1 MRLRSLAVPAAL
13 AVAALGGLAAPA
25 QAAPSDD
32 VPFVDFYLPEQVSV
46 IQGKTKTIKA
56 ELFNA
61 GTADAKGVVMSFT
74 GVDPSLGL
82 TLPAGCE
89 ATSCKIDLK
98 AGKRANLAI
107 TLKPTG
113 DKLVSHFTATVD
125 GFSSDVTVV
134 RSTGGVDLEVDPIDD
149 LKLNRG
155 QSTDVPIVVRNTGSE
170 TVDSIGLAVVA
181 EDGLETLTKYRNCLT
196 EVEGEKIPGVL
207 CFFQQ
212 EFAPDT
218 TFTVPAATPVK
229 IKLRADAGGPYTYS
243 AAVSAVGVKESVADA
258 LAAKTGPVLKLEAQ
272 RKAAV
277 EIPDDSQVPDDLNE
291 DDNVAYFG
299 VEVGKSAA
307 DSAAVG
313 GAFSGAIGDETTV
326 EVGVRN
332 LGPTSVVPSTFDWFQ
347 TVQVTV
353 PTGLKLTEVDDACFP
368 GRGVPADFDGID
380 KDSNING
387 RVYTCLPGDALR
399 KGGESLFTF
408 TGTITEEKVTAG
420 SVTVDGGPQDGNAKN
435 NKAALT
441 LKLTGGGQGGGDNE
455 DEPGLP
461 VTGAPTGWV
470 ALGGALLLLAGGAAA
485 YLFRRRRIITTI

>member
-1 MRLRSLAVPAAL
+1 MRLRSFAIPAAL
-13 AVAALGGLAAPA
+13 AAVALGGLAAPA
-25 QAAPSDD
+25 QAAPSDGE
-32 VPFVDFYLPEQVSV
+32 PFVDFYLPEQVSV
-46 IQGKTKTIKA
+46 IQGKTKTFNA

-61 GTADAKGVVMSFT
+61 GQGDAKGVVMTFSD
-74 GVDPSLGL
+74 VDPSLGL
-82 TLPAGCE
+82 TLPAGCD
-89 ATSCKIDLK
+89 ATSCKVDLK

-113 DKLVSHFTATVD
+113 DKLVSHFTATVE
-125 GFSSDVTVV
+125 GYSTDVTVV

-149 LKLNRG
+149 LKINRG
-155 QSTDVPIVVRNTGSE
+155 QSADVPVVVRNSGSE

-181 EDGLETLTKYRNCLT
+181 EDGLEVLTKYSNCLT

-218 TFTVPAATPVK
+218 TFTLPAATPVK
-229 IKLRADAGGPYTYS
+229 VKLRADAGGPYTYS
-243 AAVSAVGVKESVADA
+243 AAVSAIGVKDSVADA
-258 LAAKTGPVLKLEAQ
+258 LAARTGPVLKLEAQ

-299 VEVGKSAA
+299 VEAGKSAA

-313 GAFSGAIGDETTV
+313 GAFTGAIGDEATV

-332 LGPTSVVPSTFDWFQ
+332 LGPTRIVPTTFEWYHA
-347 TVQVTV
+347 VHVTV
-353 PTGLKLTEVDDACFP
+353 PTGLKLTEVDDACVP
-368 GRGVPADFDGID
+368 GRGAPADFDGID

-387 RVYTCLPGDALR
+387 RVYTCLPGDGLA
-399 KGGESLFTF
+399 KGEEALFTF

-420 SVTVDGGPQDGNAKN
+420 SVTVDGGQQDGNAKN
-435 NKAALT
+435 DKAALT
-441 LKLTGGGQGGGDNE
+441 LKLTGGGQGGGDE

-461 VTGAPTGWV
+461 VTGAPAGWV